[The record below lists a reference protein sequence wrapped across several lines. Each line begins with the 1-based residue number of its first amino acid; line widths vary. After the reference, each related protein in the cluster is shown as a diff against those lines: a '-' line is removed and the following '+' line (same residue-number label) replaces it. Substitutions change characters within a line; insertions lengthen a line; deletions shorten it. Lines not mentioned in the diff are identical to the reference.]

1 MPLAPLIG
9 LVAGAVSAGLYVYG
23 LSLTITSMFV
33 LLLAPLPLWI
43 AGLGWGATA
52 AGLAGATGAIVTL
65 LVFDPLGASIYAG
78 AFAIPTAILA
88 HLAVAKRTVDGED
101 RWFPRDALLG
111 ALVVTGLVQALL
123 VALVLAT
130 SDQGLVGTVR
140 DNLAGLLGAYGTES
154 AAGGTGSLVDQWDAL
169 VLGLIVAVL
178 MVAQA
183 GTGALAQGLLAAA
196 GKRLR
201 PTPGFWALRAGD
213 WMRWLIVPLLVLA
226 VALDATGAA
235 ANDGIG
241 GFAQFLAMA
250 FVLALGVGFLL
261 QGLAV
266 MHGLT
271 RGMRAQPFVLAG
283 VYFIALAMQPFGTA
297 LFALIGF
304 FDRWGNFRE
313 RFGADGGDDMED

>member
-1 MPLAPLIG
+1 MFLAPMIG

-43 AGLGWGATA
+43 AGLGWGVTA
-52 AGLAGATGAIVTL
+52 VGLAGAAGAIVTL
-65 LVFDPLGASIYAG
+65 LIGDPLMASIYAG

-88 HLAVAKRTVDGED
+88 NLAVAKKTVDGED
-101 RWFPRDALLG
+101 HWFPRNALVG
-111 ALVVTGLVQALL
+111 ALIVTGLVQALV

-130 SDQGLVGTVR
+130 TDLGLVGTMR
-140 DNLAGLLGAYGTES
+140 DNLSALLGAFGTETA
-154 AAGGTGSLVDQWDAL
+154 AAGTDSVVDQWDSL
-169 VLGLIVAVL
+169 VLGLIVVVVMLAL
-178 MVAQA
+178 A

-196 GKRLR
+196 NAKLR
-201 PTPGFWALRAGD
+201 PTPAFWALKVGD
-213 WMRWLIVPLLVLA
+213 WTRWLMVPLLALA
-226 VALDATGAA
+226 LALDATGAA
-235 ANDGIG
+235 AGGGLG

-266 MHGLT
+266 MHALT
-271 RGMRAQPFVLAG
+271 RGMRTQPLVLAG

-313 RFGADGGDDMED
+313 RFGAADGDDMED

>member
-9 LVAGAVSAGLYVYG
+9 LVAGAVSAGLYLYG
-23 LSLTITSMFV
+23 LTLTITSMFV

-52 AGLAGATGAIVTL
+52 AGLAGAVGAIVTL
-65 LVFDPLGASIYAG
+65 LVGDPLIASVYAG

-88 HLAVAKRTVDGED
+88 HLAVAKKTEGGED
-101 RWFPRDALLG
+101 RWFPRNALLG
-111 ALVVTGLVQALL
+111 ALIAIGLVQALV
-123 VALVLAT
+123 VALVLAS
-130 SDQGLVGTVR
+130 SDRGLVGTVR
-140 DNLAGLLGAYGTES
+140 DNLSVLLGAYGTET
-154 AAGGTGSLVDQWDAL
+154 AAEGTDSLVDQWDSL

-196 GKRLR
+196 GARLR
-201 PTPGFWALRAGD
+201 PTPAFWALRAGD
-213 WMRWLIVPLLVLA
+213 WMRWSIVPLLVLA

-235 ANDGIG
+235 ADGGIG
-241 GFAQFLAMA
+241 GFVQFLAMA

-266 MHGLT
+266 MHALT
-271 RGMRAQPFVLAG
+271 RGMRAQPFILAG

-313 RFGADGGDDMED
+313 RFGIEGGADMED